1 MAAKVPIQTR
11 ELLQLAQQG
20 FDAASI
26 KFKNVTLQSH
36 RYVCVREEGKAS
48 VAIIDTASKVTLRL
62 PVQVD
67 SAIVNPI
74 SKVVALRAQQ
84 NLQIYNLEMKTKMK
98 ATQINSDVLFWKWLD
113 PKTIAVVTAQSV
125 FHWSMEGDAQPVKIF
140 DRAAYEGQVQIINY
154 RSSVDGKWLILGGIS
169 AGAGGTIVGVLQV
182 YSVDMKASQPPMD
195 AHAACFATVT
205 IDGRQTPSNLFC
217 FTKQSDQGLKLTI
230 IEVGVP
236 KDQAF
241 TQSALLRLAPG
252 DFPVGMLPD
261 NKHGMVFVVTKS
273 GSLFVFEVQSGKNIF
288 GSQVSQATMFAQVE
302 SDSPEGGIVT
312 IDPTGR
318 VQHFFIDEQNV
329 VPYICNTL
337 GDFELGVGL
346 AKRYN
351 LSGAGDILKQQFD
364 RMIAAGRFPE
374 AMDLAANSPGG
385 ALRTTDTI
393 NAFRDVNQGNGLLQ
407 YFQIIMKQPEGK
419 LNKIESIELAR
430 PVLARKQAAGLEHI
444 KGWIK
449 DNKLEAS
456 EELGDMLKSHN
467 VTLALSVFL
476 RAQIPEKVIGCF
488 LSLAAQEP
496 DNAVALDHLQKILQY
511 AQKVNYSPDY
521 THLLQQL
528 SSVNAER
535 AKDLALLLV
544 NNPENSSKLNIF
556 QTVDIFMRNGDV
568 KSTTNILLEYLK
580 PRGDKAE
587 DAVLQTRLLEI
598 NLLSNP
604 QVFEAIMDS
613 DDYKFTHYDKPR
625 IAVLCERAQL
635 FQRALESYTD
645 LTDIKRVLT
654 NAAMINPE
662 FLLEYFGRLSPENCL
677 ELMRDLLKF
686 NQQHNIRL
694 VVEVAK
700 KYSDHLTPDALIQL
714 FEEFKSYTG
723 IFFYLSNFVNT
734 TTDSKVVFKFIEAA
748 TNCQQLKEVERVCSD
763 NNHYDPKEV
772 KEFLLSQ
779 NLKDPRPLIHVCNRF
794 GYIDELTQYLYTN
807 NMYVFIEAYVT
818 RMNVKAAPE
827 VLGALLDMNANEEQI
842 RNLLNNVR
850 PPPDEPAFVD
860 RLVASVEKRNRLKLL
875 RKFLED
881 RVQEGSDDPFVH
893 NGLAK
898 IYVDVNNNPQT
909 FLTNNKFYD
918 SAVVGAYCE
927 SRDPHL
933 AFIAYKRAGGACDD
947 QLVAV
952 TNKNGFFKDQARYL
966 VERQDAEL
974 WAKVLDES
982 NTYKRQLI
990 DQVVATALPDSR
1002 VPEEVSNTVKA
1013 FMAANLPNEL
1023 IELLERII
1031 LHGANS
1037 EFNNNRNLQNLLIL
1051 TAIKADKKRVMDYIK
1066 RLENFDGPDIAKIA
1080 VSDQYKLYE
1089 EAFFIYK
1096 KFKKGPEAI
1105 GVLLDNLED
1114 IPRAVE
1120 FAEYLDQSDVWSI
1133 LGRAQLAAGQVKE
1146 AIQAFQKADDA
1157 TAYLEVIAAA
1167 KKATFF
1173 VELIDFIKMARS
1185 KLKDSAID
1193 GELIYC
1199 YAKTNK
1205 LAELEEFINGSHI
1218 AKIGECG
1225 DRCFNEE
1232 LYHAAKIL
1240 FNHINNNAKMAICLV
1255 MLKQYQEAVNA
1266 AQKANA
1272 IPTWKAVC
1280 FACVNAKEFRLAQM
1294 CAINIIVYM
1303 DHLNELISH
1312 YERQGFF
1319 DELIAVLEQGINLDR
1334 AHQGIYTQLGVAYCK
1349 YREEK
1354 LMEHIKLF
1362 WSRLNIPTLL
1372 GACQEN
1378 LHWAECVFLYSHY
1391 DQYDNAVDILIT
1403 HSAECWTHD
1412 LFKST
1417 LKQVANVE
1425 IYYKGLDFYLSEH
1438 PLLVNDLLLDLVTQ
1452 LDASR
1457 VVNIVK
1463 HTGKIPLIQKYL
1475 LHVQFQNKREV
1486 NDAVNKLLIE
1496 DGNHKALKKSVDE
1509 FNEFDLPSLA
1519 AQLENHPLLEFRRIA
1534 AHLFKVAKKWERAM
1548 AISKKDNLWGDT
1560 METTADSGSPE
1571 MAEEL
1576 LNFFVAQ
1583 GQKECFA
1590 ACLYVCFELIR
1601 VDVVLELAWRH
1612 GLVDHAMPFM
1622 IQAFREFD
1630 TQIKALNSKFKT
1642 QEDASRTEEEKKK
1655 KSEEEESRNAASF
1668 VGTSV
1673 NFNSLVMPLALPPP
1687 GSTFAPPTYG
1697 VPPPFGGPVY
1707 GAPQSF
1713 GGPMY
1718 R

>member
-1 MAAKVPIQTR
+1 
-11 ELLQLAQQG
+11 
-20 FDAASI
+20 
-26 KFKNVTLQSH
+26 
-36 RYVCVREEGKAS
+36 
-48 VAIIDTASKVTLRL
+48 
-62 PVQVD
+62 
-67 SAIVNPI
+67 
-74 SKVVALRAQQ
+74 
-84 NLQIYNLEMKTKMK
+84 
-98 ATQINSDVLFWKWLD
+98 
-113 PKTIAVVTAQSV
+113 
-125 FHWSMEGDAQPVKIF
+125 
-140 DRAAYEGQVQIINY
+140 
-154 RSSVDGKWLILGGIS
+154 
-169 AGAGGTIVGVLQV
+169 
-182 YSVDMKASQPPMD
+182 
-195 AHAACFATVT
+195 
-205 IDGRQTPSNLFC
+205 
-217 FTKQSDQGLKLTI
+217 
-230 IEVGVP
+230 
-236 KDQAF
+236 
-241 TQSALLRLAPG
+241 
-252 DFPVGMLPD
+252 
-261 NKHGMVFVVTKS
+261 
-273 GSLFVFEVQSGKNIF
+273 
-288 GSQVSQATMFAQVE
+288 
-302 SDSPEGGIVT
+302 
-312 IDPTGR
+312 
-318 VQHFFIDEQNV
+318 
-329 VPYICNTL
+329 
-337 GDFELGVGL
+337 
-346 AKRYN
+346 
-351 LSGAGDILKQQFD
+351 
-364 RMIAAGRFPE
+364 
-374 AMDLAANSPGG
+374 
-385 ALRTTDTI
+385 
-393 NAFRDVNQGNGLLQ
+393 
-407 YFQIIMKQPEGK
+407 
-419 LNKIESIELAR
+419 
-430 PVLARKQAAGLEHI
+430 
-444 KGWIK
+444 
-449 DNKLEAS
+449 
-456 EELGDMLKSHN
+456 
-467 VTLALSVFL
+467 
-476 RAQIPEKVIGCF
+476 
-488 LSLAAQEP
+488 
-496 DNAVALDHLQKILQY
+496 
-511 AQKVNYSPDY
+511 
-521 THLLQQL
+521 LQQL
-528 SSVNAER
+528 ISVSPER

-544 NNPENSSKLNIF
+544 NNPEGSKLNIF
-556 QTVDIFMRNGDV
+556 QTVDIFMRSNDV

-613 DDYKFTHYDKPR
+613 DDYKFSHYDKPR

-635 FQRALESYTD
+635 YQRALEHYTD
-645 LTDIKRVLT
+645 LADIKRVLT
-654 NAAMINPE
+654 NASLINPE
-662 FLLEYFGRLSPENCL
+662 FLLEYFGRMTPENCL
-677 ELMRDLLKF
+677 ELLRDLLKF
-686 NQQHNIRL
+686 NQQLNIRL

-700 KYSDHLTPDALIQL
+700 KWSDYLTPDALIQM

-734 TTDSKVVFKFIEAA
+734 TQDPKVVFKFIEAA
-748 TNCQQLKEVERVCSD
+748 TNCQQLKEVERVCRD
-763 NNHYDPKEV
+763 NTHYEAKEV
-772 KEFLLSQ
+772 KEYLLSQ
-779 NLKDPRPLIHVCNRF
+779 NLKDPRPLIHVCDRF
-794 GYIDELTQYLYTN
+794 GYVDELTQYLYTN

-818 RMNVKAAPE
+818 RMNVKACPE

-842 RNLLNNVR
+842 RKLVDNVR
-850 PPPDEPAFVD
+850 PPPDDPTFVD
-860 RLVASVEKRNRLKLL
+860 KLVSSVEKRNRLKLL

-881 RVQEGSDDPFVH
+881 RSSEGSDDIYVH

-898 IYVDVNNNPQT
+898 IYVDLNNNPQT
-909 FLTNNKFYD
+909 FLINNKFYD

-933 AFIAYKRAGGACDD
+933 AFVAYKRAGGACDD
-947 QLVAV
+947 QLIAV

-982 NTYKRQLI
+982 NTFKRQLI
-990 DQVVATALPDSR
+990 DQVVATALPESK

-1066 RLENFDGPDIAKIA
+1066 RLENYDGPDIAKIA
-1080 VSDQYKLYE
+1080 ISDQYKLYE

-1114 IPRAVE
+1114 IPRALE

-1133 LGRAQLAAGQVKE
+1133 LGRAQLGAGQIKE

-1167 KKATFF
+1167 KRATFF

-1225 DRCFNEE
+1225 DRCFNEQ

-1255 MLKQYQEAVNA
+1255 MLNLFQEAVNA

-1349 YREEK
+1349 YKEEK
-1354 LMEHIKLF
+1354 IMEHIKLF

-1391 DQYDNAVDILIT
+1391 DQYDNAVDMLVT
-1403 HSAECWTHD
+1403 HSAECWSHD
-1412 LFKST
+1412 LFKAT

-1425 IYYKGLDFYLSEH
+1425 IYYKGVDFYLSEH
-1438 PLLVNDLLLDLVTQ
+1438 PLLTNDLLLDLVSQ

-1457 VVNIVK
+1457 VVNMIK
-1463 HTGKIPLIQKYL
+1463 PTGKLPLIQKYL

-1486 NDAVNKLLIE
+1486 NDAINKLHIE

-1509 FNEFDLPSLA
+1509 FNEFDLIALA
-1519 AQLENHPLLEFRRIA
+1519 TQLENHALLEFRRISA
-1534 AHLFKVAKKWERAM
+1534 YLFKVGKKWERAM
-1548 AISKKDNLWGDT
+1548 VISKKDNLWSDT

-1576 LNFFVAQ
+1576 LTYFVKEDK
-1583 GQKECFA
+1583 KECFA

-1612 GLVDHAMPFM
+1612 GLVDFAMPFM
-1622 IQAFREFD
+1622 IQAFRDFD
-1630 TQIKALNSKFKT
+1630 TQIKQLNSKFKS
-1642 QEDASRTEEEKKK
+1642 QEDATRTEEEKKK
-1655 KSEEEESRNAASF
+1655 KSDEEEQRGAASY
-1668 VGTSV
+1668 VGISG
-1673 NFNSLVMPLALPPP
+1673 NFNPLIMPLALPQPGASYGAPVGNFAPSGHFGPP
-1687 GSTFAPPTYG
+1687 GNFGPGNFAPP
-1697 VPPPFGGPVY
+1697 
-1707 GAPQSF
+1707 GAF
-1713 GGPMY
+1713 GGPMGFSKFS
-1718 R
+1718 